1 MTPNEIELIR
11 KSFAKVAPIADAA
24 AAIFYEKLFAYDPSV
39 RPMFKGD
46 ISEQGKKLISVLATV
61 VQNLDKLETIEGAV
75 ADLAVRHVSYG
86 VVPQHYET
94 VGRALIDTLEAGLG
108 DAFTPEVRSAWIGC
122 YGAISAK
129 MIAATA
135 GGRS

>member
-75 ADLAVRHVSYG
+75 AVWDTQDAGTLLDLG
-86 VVPQHYET
+86 VERSVAPHAIPGQAQLAQIGYREGAWYPARDPHMKGER
-94 VGRALIDTLEAGLG
+94 VGESI
-108 DAFTPEVRSAWIGC
+108 
-122 YGAISAK
+122 
-129 MIAATA
+129 
-135 GGRS
+135 GGRW